1 MSVDVPDSGDVITT
15 ANIESMHTDVRDAIN
30 SLGTEQMGGSTLGP
44 SQLPSLIH
52 TADYLEVKTND
63 EVVFDAKLNFDE
75 SDITTSGGWRRLD
88 NYVLDN
94 GGSGYE
100 IPYDGFIY
108 AYCSLRISAW
118 DSYDGTGSTN
128 GNQQVWANLWYEFDT
143 VNYKFV
149 RNSRFIHVK
158 EFLRK
163 DGNAQSS
170 DKRAIEETISIA
182 WLEKVTPG
190 TLNMITITSAGNHA
204 TVSSSSSTLNADIAV
219 VNNGT
224 IGFFYIPR
232 EV

>member
-15 ANIESMHTDVRDAIN
+15 ANVESMHTDVRDAIN

-63 EVVFDAKLNFDE
+63 EVVFDINFDE

-118 DSYDGTGSTN
+118 DSTDGNGSAH
-128 GNQQVWANLWYEFDT
+128 GDQQVWANLWYEFDT

-149 RNSRFIHVK
+149 RNNRFINVK

-163 DGNAQSS
+163 DGSPQYS

-182 WLEKVTPG
+182 WIERVTPG
-190 TLNMITITSAGNHA
+190 TLNMITITSSGNHG
-204 TVSSSSSTLNADIAV
+204 TSSPHNADTAV